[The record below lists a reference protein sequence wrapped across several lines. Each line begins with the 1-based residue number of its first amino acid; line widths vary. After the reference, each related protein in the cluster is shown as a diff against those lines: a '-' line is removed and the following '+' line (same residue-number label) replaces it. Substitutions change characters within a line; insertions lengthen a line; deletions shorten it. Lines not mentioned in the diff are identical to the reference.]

1 MFKNLDA
8 KALGLSPTQS
18 ETIELALSFGFRGIN
33 VDLADFATEVK
44 TFGLPRARRLI
55 DSAKLKIG
63 TFPLPIEWQSEAGFE
78 AELVKLNELAELATA
93 VGARRAVAVIAPAN
107 DERPY
112 HENFEFYGRRLTELG
127 QALEP
132 HGIQLA
138 VGFDASEAA
147 RHGKTY
153 EFVRD
158 FDALLVL
165 LSTVGA
171 ENVGLW
177 LDLWQIWASGASVE
191 NALAKLDQLSV
202 VAVSLSDADEAQ
214 PDPRHPDSHR
224 LPGEHGVIDSVAVLS
239 RLAELRYE
247 GPVTPIPG
255 SNLSGLRREQI
266 VKLAGEKL
274 DAVWKAAGIASN
286 TKAPARMAAA
296 AGGV

>member
-8 KALGLSPTQS
+8 KALGLSATQS
-18 ETIELALSFGFRGIN
+18 ETIELALSFGFRGI
-33 VDLADFATEVK
+33 DLDIADFAGEVK
-44 TFGLPRARRLI
+44 TVGLPRARRLV

-63 TFPLPIEWQSEAGFE
+63 TFSLPIEWRRQDGFD
-78 AELVKLNELAELATA
+78 AELVKLNELAGLAESL
-93 VGARRAVAVIAPAN
+93 GARRAVTVVAPAN

-112 HENFEFYGRRLTELG
+112 HENFEFYGQRLTELG
-127 QALEP
+127 RALEP
-132 HGIQLA
+132 HGIQLG
-138 VGFDASEAA
+138 VGFDSSEAA
-147 RHGKTY
+147 RHGKTF

-165 LSTVGA
+165 LSTVHA

-177 LDLWQIWASGASVE
+177 LDLWQIWASGASLDDVP
-191 NALAKLDQLSV
+191 AKLLPGKV

-224 LPGEHGVIDSVAVLS
+224 LPGECGTIDSVAILS
-239 RLAELRYE
+239 RLVEIGYD

-255 SNLSGLRREQI
+255 SNLSGMRREQI

-274 DAVWKAAGIASN
+274 DAVWKAAGIA
-286 TKAPARMAAA
+286 PAGKTAAA
-296 AGGV
+296 AARA

>member
-18 ETIELALSFGFRGIN
+18 ETIELALSFGFRGI
-33 VDLADFATEVK
+33 DLDISDFAGEVK
-44 TFGLPRARRLI
+44 TFGLPRARRLL

-63 TFPLPIEWQSEAGFE
+63 TFPLPIEWQREADFE
-78 AELVKLNELAELATA
+78 AELAKLGELAGLAA
-93 VGARRAVAVIAPAN
+93 SIGASRAVTVVAPAN

-112 HENFEFYGRRLTELG
+112 HENFEFLGQRLTALG
-127 QALEP
+127 RALEP
-132 HGIQLA
+132 HGIELG

-147 RHGKTY
+147 RHGKTF

-158 FDALLVL
+158 LDALLVL
-165 LSTVGA
+165 FSTVQA

-177 LDLWQIWASGASVE
+177 LDLWQIWASGASVDD
-191 NALAKLDQLSV
+191 ARGKLASAKV
-202 VAVSLSDADEAQ
+202 VAVSLSDADGTQ

-224 LPGEHGVIDSVAVLS
+224 LPGECGAIDSVAVLT
-239 RLAELRYE
+239 RLAELGYD

-255 SNLSGLRREQI
+255 SNLSGMRREQI

-274 DAVWKAAGIASN
+274 DAVWKAAGVGPTAKS
-286 TKAPARMAAA
+286 PATAAR
-296 AGGV
+296 V

>member
-8 KALGLSPTQS
+8 KALGLSATQS
-18 ETIELALSFGFRGIN
+18 ETIELALSFGFRGI
-33 VDLADFATEVK
+33 DLDIADFAGEVK
-44 TFGLPRARRLI
+44 TVGLPRARRLV

-63 TFPLPIEWQSEAGFE
+63 TFSLPIEWRRQDGFD
-78 AELVKLNELAELATA
+78 AELVKLNELAGLAESL
-93 VGARRAVAVIAPAN
+93 GARRAVTVVAPAN

-112 HENFEFYGRRLTELG
+112 HENFEFYGQRLTELG
-127 QALEP
+127 RALEP
-132 HGIQLA
+132 HGIQLG

-147 RHGKTY
+147 RHGKTF

-165 LSTVGA
+165 LSTVHA

-177 LDLWQIWASGASVE
+177 LDLWQIWASGASLDDVP
-191 NALAKLDQLSV
+191 AKLLPGKV

-224 LPGEHGVIDSVAVLS
+224 LPGECGTIDSVAILS
-239 RLAELRYE
+239 RLVEIGYD

-255 SNLSGLRREQI
+255 SNLSGMRREQI

-274 DAVWKAAGIASN
+274 DAVWKAAGIA
-286 TKAPARMAAA
+286 PAGKTAAA
-296 AGGV
+296 AARA